1 MNKTVTLVIRILV
14 GLAMVIFGA
23 NKLFHFMPEPEP
35 AAGGEKM
42 RQLTGLL
49 MESPFMM
56 IIGILEIVG
65 GIALLVGKYVPLA
78 LTFLIAIMLN
88 AAMLHGFYDPAN
100 IAGSL
105 VFMALCLVLV
115 YAYKDRFKSLLSA

>member
-14 GLAMVIFGA
+14 GLAMVAFGA

-35 AAGGEKM
+35 GAMGEKM
-42 RQLTGLL
+42 TTL
-49 MESPFMM
+49 MGVLHSPFMVV
-56 IIGILEIVG
+56 IGVLEILG
-65 GIALLVGKYVPLA
+65 GLALLVGKYVPLA
-78 LTFLIAIMLN
+78 LTFLIAIMVN

-105 VFMALCLVLV
+105 VFLVLCLVLV
-115 YAYKDRFKSLLSA
+115 YAYKERFKYLLSA

>member
-14 GLAMVIFGA
+14 GVAMIAFGA
-23 NKLFHFMPEPEP
+23 NKFLHFMPEPEP
-35 AAGGEKM
+35 GAMGEDM
-42 RQLTGLL
+42 TTL
-49 MESPFMM
+49 MGVLHSPFM
-56 IIGILEIVG
+56 IVIGVLELIA

-78 LTFLIAIMLN
+78 LTILIAILLN
-88 AAMLHGFYDPAN
+88 AAMFHGFYDPAN

-105 VFMALCLVLV
+105 IFLVLCLILV